1 MHDVHR
7 RQERKY
13 YYHQPRSLDI
23 EIDCIIVAPVYW
35 IIMTIVI
42 LLLLLLL
49 LYIPTAYSVLRT
61 YSAVL
66 QLFLAL
72 DWIGLKRNGRDHWKG
87 TCTLGSPALLHS
99 LWQRNATQPP
109 FQSRRRSPQSNTTIN
124 QTTKRPSRQHLR
136 FLPFHRSAVLAI
148 FSSFL
153 FLVPP
158 SPLACQQVSLFY
170 SRPS

>member
-66 QLFLAL
+66 
-72 DWIGLKRNGRDHWKG
+72 
-87 TCTLGSPALLHS
+87 
-99 LWQRNATQPP
+99 
-109 FQSRRRSPQSNTTIN
+109 
-124 QTTKRPSRQHLR
+124 
-136 FLPFHRSAVLAI
+136 
-148 FSSFL
+148 
-153 FLVPP
+153 
-158 SPLACQQVSLFY
+158 
-170 SRPS
+170 